1 MGVISKE
8 DLINKVGDP
17 KVLPFVAR
25 KILETL
31 NNEDCTIN
39 DLSAIIEKD
48 QAIAAR
54 VLKISNSALYGLRHE
69 VASLRQAIVILGLRT
84 IRSLVLS
91 VSTRAL
97 YKNFGM
103 KEKILWDHSVG
114 AAIASKMISAGLGAE
129 VGEVSFIGGL
139 MHDFGKTVM
148 NNESPDVF
156 GEVMMNVYN
165 EENESIAAEE
175 EMYGFNHAEIG
186 ARVIEKWG
194 FNFLLVNILEKHHL
208 MNIKLEGIDN
218 PTVAKS
224 VAVVNLADHMC
235 RYLGIGYRNP
245 NETIQLHE
253 LPSSVFL
260 KFGKN
265 ALDRLAMNIQETYN
279 REKSVFD

>member
-54 VLKISNSALYGLRHE
+54 ILKISNSALYGLRRE
-69 VASLRQAIVILGLRT
+69 VTSLRQAIVLLGLKT

-97 YKNFGM
+97 HKNFGM

-114 AAIASKMISAGLGAE
+114 AAIASKMISAGLEAE

-156 GEVMMNVYN
+156 EEVMMSVYN
-165 EENESIAAEE
+165 EDSDSIVVEE

-194 FNFLLVNILEKHHL
+194 FNFLIVNILEKHHL
-208 MNIKLEGIDN
+208 TDIKLEDIDN
-218 PTVAKS
+218 PTVARS

-235 RYLGIGYRNP
+235 KSLGIGYRNP
-245 NETIQLHE
+245 RETIQLHE

-260 KFGKN
+260 NLGKK
-265 ALDRLAMNIQETYN
+265 ALDGLAINIQETYN